1 MGNLAGPTTAG
12 RGVVA
17 LCFRPC
23 LGDWCSCPMERDGD
37 RGLFRTPDDDAER
50 APMQVD
56 ESKPPLPEW
65 FKIFLWDYDGLCIY
79 IYISVG
85 VVYSCVVFINH

>member
-1 MGNLAGPTTAG
+1 
-12 RGVVA
+12 
-17 LCFRPC
+17 
-23 LGDWCSCPMERDGD
+23 MERDGD

-79 IYISVG
+79 IYIYLWELFIHVL
-85 VVYSCVVFINH
+85 YSSITRLRPSGPQLQACRIMPLWML